1 MKPTTY
7 TAILVL
13 TLLVA
18 LAASAES
25 LCSFASANPGG
36 DPLQLSMPIEHINY
50 TITTINGSLWAKI
63 DGYYPI
69 SFLNQSSC
77 DMLPMVYPMPPNSTN
92 IHVYLGGH
100 ELEWSNYTQTYP
112 DNLHRTT
119 LGDWWMV
126 SSVLEN
132 LSDSFLLQIHY
143 EHPLERVN
151 GSYVFLYDLNI
162 VDYLSPQNPDS
173 TAYFTVRFE
182 GNFSDMHVYTAP
194 PNSAASQW
202 QPKTFA
208 STTEGLTVEMHS
220 QYNSDLPG
228 DLVVVFSDGTAK
240 NQNEQQGALEPTW
253 VIPVVIDVV
262 LIGILLYAKRKTV
275 LSAFSSRKTPT

>member
-1 MKPTTY
+1 MKPTAY

-13 TLLVA
+13 ALLVA
-18 LAASAES
+18 LAASAVS
-25 LCSFASANPGG
+25 ICSFASANPSGE
-36 DPLQLSMPIEHINY
+36 PLQLSMPIEHINY

-69 SFLNQSSC
+69 SIQNSAS
-77 DMLPMVYPMPPNSTN
+77 DILPMLYPMPPNSTN
-92 IHVYLGGH
+92 IHLYLGDH

-112 DNLHRTT
+112 DSLHRTA

-126 SSVLEN
+126 SSVLGN

-151 GSYVFLYDLNI
+151 GSYVLLYDLNI
-162 VDYLSPQNPDS
+162 ADYLSAQNPDS

-182 GNFSDMHVYTAP
+182 GNVSDVHVYTAP
-194 PNSAASQW
+194 PNSLASQW
-202 QPKTFA
+202 QPKAFA
-208 STTEGLTVEMHS
+208 FTAEGLTFEVHS
-220 QYNSDLPG
+220 QFGADLPG
-228 DLVVVFSDGTAK
+228 DLAVVFSDGTSSS
-240 NQNEQQGALEPTW
+240 QNEQQGALEPTW
-253 VIPVVIDVV
+253 VIPVVLDII
-262 LIGILLYAKRKTV
+262 LIAILLYAKRKTV